1 MAFAITGAVYPTV
14 QRRNHDANHYAG
26 ARSGCIV
33 LKESRQLLDAAQW
46 TGRTVTEALSAS
58 TEAPPAHITTPLN
71 RHALDLRIAPFNP
84 PDLPFPLLGGALS
97 RSPASSS
104 RALFVDVHL
113 ADRSGLP
120 PIQSAL
126 HRPPRSG
133 ANFVPT

>member
-58 TEAPPAHITTPLN
+58 TEAPPATYFEIPANAREARPTEYMTALTPAMSPTTLN
-71 RHALDLRIAPFNP
+71 RMEMKYDRDRA
-84 PDLPFPLLGGALS
+84 
-97 RSPASSS
+97 S
-104 RALFVDVHL
+104 RA
-113 ADRSGLP
+113 
-120 PIQSAL
+120 Q
-126 HRPPRSG
+126 
-133 ANFVPT
+133 